1 MKIRAHWPQRI
12 RISDAWLFFLL
23 LYMFQ
28 PSALSIGIVSKFYN
42 LLKWMLPF
50 LIAGTYIY
58 KRRRPAKWIK
68 LFFFMELWI
77 LLVTIYN
84 KNYTAYAIKSLISIT
99 ATACIVDIY
108 ADKFEHFLNVLL
120 LHCELC
126 VYINLLTLVIAP
138 NGFISR
144 ENEAYGMSTEWF
156 LGARNLFII
165 WFLPALLIAA
175 LYREKTKNNFGF
187 FSLVTAII
195 VSIVIQGSGTTMVGV
210 TVFLLL
216 YFFPAIKK
224 FLTPTNIA
232 IVVTFLVVT
241 IVINNSFEYL
251 RPIVEDVLNKDMT
264 MTNRLLIWQNAV
276 SEIKSN
282 LLFGH
287 GYLMGSDAY
296 NLLGVF
302 PGYIRTT
309 ATHCHCHYLQ
319 VFFEGGLVSG
329 LIYLLLCVKA
339 LYVCGT
345 KRRDKIFQLILIA
358 LFCFLVISITEV
370 YENALLYFILALPL
384 KIGTNKM
391 PHKNQ
396 KVVIGSLK
404 LDANVF

>member
-1 MKIRAHWPQRI
+1 MKIRMHWSRRI
-12 RISDAWLFFLL
+12 RISGAWLFFLL

-42 LLKWMLPF
+42 LLKWMLPL

-58 KRRRPAKWIK
+58 KGKRPSKWIG

-77 LLVTIYN
+77 LLVTVYN
-84 KNYTAYAIKSLISIT
+84 KNYTAYAIKNLISIT

-108 ADKFEHFLNVLL
+108 ADRFVRFLNVLL

-126 VYINLLTLVIAP
+126 IYTNLFTLIIAP

-175 LYREKTKNNFGF
+175 LYREKTKNNFRF
-187 FSLVTAII
+187 FSLIAAII
-195 VSIVIQGSGTTMVGV
+195 VSIAIQGSGTTMVGV
-210 TVFLLL
+210 AVFLLL

-232 IVVTFLVVT
+232 IVVAFLVVT

-251 RPIVEDVLNKDMT
+251 RPIVEGVLKKDMT

-296 NLLGVF
+296 NLLGIF

-319 VFFEGGLVSG
+319 VFFEGGLISG
-329 LIYLLLCVKA
+329 LIYLFLCVKT

-358 LFCFLVISITEV
+358 LFCFFVISITEV

-384 KIGTNKM
+384 KIGANKM
-391 PHKNQ
+391 PCKN
-396 KVVIGSLK
+396 KKLVIGSLK
-404 LDANVF
+404 FDANTF

>member
-175 LYREKTKNNFGF
+175 LYSEKTKNNFRF
-187 FSLVTAII
+187 FII
-195 VSIVIQGSGTTMVGV
+195 IFPSNIYTF
-210 TVFLLL
+210 FL
-216 YFFPAIKK
+216 
-224 FLTPTNIA
+224 
-232 IVVTFLVVT
+232 
-241 IVINNSFEYL
+241 
-251 RPIVEDVLNKDMT
+251 
-264 MTNRLLIWQNAV
+264 
-276 SEIKSN
+276 
-282 LLFGH
+282 
-287 GYLMGSDAY
+287 
-296 NLLGVF
+296 
-302 PGYIRTT
+302 
-309 ATHCHCHYLQ
+309 
-319 VFFEGGLVSG
+319 
-329 LIYLLLCVKA
+329 
-339 LYVCGT
+339 
-345 KRRDKIFQLILIA
+345 
-358 LFCFLVISITEV
+358 
-370 YENALLYFILALPL
+370 
-384 KIGTNKM
+384 
-391 PHKNQ
+391 
-396 KVVIGSLK
+396 
-404 LDANVF
+404 